1 MENGL
6 TLAQAVEHAL
16 RDCGVEA
23 LYRPKLLLSFLLDD
37 MSDGAPELRVLER
50 NIDETLLRP
59 YANAVRGNPFDVAPA
74 VVHAKY
80 YLTHEC
86 MVEPRVA
93 HSIAEGLA
101 GGVASWMGVS
111 YVPHEFAQREPEV
124 RVAGVEESQADFP
137 LLNANPMSHGGLDR
151 RARESWFSDFRK
163 MRWLILG
170 AVCASVLAMFM
181 GIGLALLNHGS
192 ANSLKDSDPF
202 YVLLLGVDAEDAR
215 LGEAGEGAKEPTGAF
230 RSDSIMLCRIDPR
243 NAKVTVVSIHR
254 DTLVNLDEYGPQK
267 INAAYAYGGAEYA
280 VRVVSEFAGV
290 PISHYVEIR
299 MDELPDV
306 IDSVGGITVDLDM
319 PIHDPDFTKLDLP
332 VGTQSLDG
340 VEATMLCRCSHAY
353 DQLGDGD
360 VFRAAN
366 QRMVLRELIRRL
378 LAQKDPAS
386 LIRMIAASNKVT
398 TDLSIEEI
406 GDLIACLGRMDVDS
420 DIMESME
427 PTEGVYIKNAGWYE
441 ECKVDEWN
449 AMMNRVNRGLPPES
463 EE

>member
-1 MENGL
+1 MKNGL
-6 TLAQAVEHAL
+6 SLSQAVEHAL
-16 RDCGVEA
+16 RDCGIEA

-37 MSDGAPELRVLER
+37 MSGDAPELRVLER

-59 YANAVRGNPFDVAPA
+59 FANAVCGNPFDVTPA

-101 GGVASWMGVS
+101 GGAASWMGVAYAPS
-111 YVPHEFAQREPEV
+111 EFGPLESEALAINDSQSQVEYSLLGADPIRHE
-124 RVAGVEESQADFP
+124 
-137 LLNANPMSHGGLDR
+137 NH
-151 RARESWFSDFRK
+151 AREMHKLRFPDLCN
-163 MRWLILG
+163 MRWLIVG
-170 AVCASVLAMFM
+170 AVCTCVLAMFM
-181 GIGLALLNHGS
+181 GIGLALRNHGAAS
-192 ANSLKDSDPF
+192 GFENADPF
-202 YVLLLGVDAEDAR
+202 YVLLLGIDAEDTR
-215 LGEAGEGAKEPTGAF
+215 RGEAGEDGAESAVAF
-230 RSDSIMLCRIDPR
+230 RSDAIILCRIDPK
-243 NAKVTVVSIHR
+243 NAKVTAVSIHR
-254 DTLVNLDEYGPQK
+254 DTLVNLDEYGPQR

-280 VRVVSEFAGV
+280 VQVVSEFAGV
-290 PISHYVEIR
+290 PIAHYVEMR

-319 PIHDPDFTKLDLP
+319 PVHDPDFTKLDLS

-366 QRMVLRELIRRL
+366 QRMVLRELMRRL
-378 LAQKDPAS
+378 FAQKDPIS
-386 LIRMIAASNKVT
+386 LARVITSAYRVT
-398 TDLSIEEI
+398 TDLSVGEI
-406 GDLIACLGRMDVDS
+406 ADLLACLGGMDVDS
-420 DIMESME
+420 DIMEGMS

-449 AMMNRVNRGLPPES
+449 AMMNRVNRGLPPDP